1 MGVTLNLAPPQVLWT
16 AVSQVLIGE
25 IVRLRMIWTST
36 SLLAD
41 QAAAGANQQQHIEAG
56 HDGLIA
62 ALQRLLTA
70 MTNFAHTS
78 PLMGES
84 LCLRAYTIY

>member
-41 QAAAGANQQQHIEAG
+41 QAAYRQQHLEAD